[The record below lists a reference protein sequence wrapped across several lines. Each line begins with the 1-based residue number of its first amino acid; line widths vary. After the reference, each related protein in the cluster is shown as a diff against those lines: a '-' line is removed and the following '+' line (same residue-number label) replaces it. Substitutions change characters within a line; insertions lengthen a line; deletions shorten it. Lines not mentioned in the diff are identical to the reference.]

1 LVARLTR
8 GFRPYQQTLSRA
20 ARSAVERRERLL
32 WTHSGHSPRPQEISP
47 PKFLGTEFYAK
58 FRDRGA
64 STQAE
69 YGMTAGTDTMRIAV
83 IGAGGVGGAFGAA
96 LAEAGCDVT
105 FVARGAH
112 LKAMRERGLR
122 VLGPRGDIHLQPT
135 KATDDPAPTG
145 EVDVVLFCVKL
156 WDVESAG
163 AAIRPLVGKTTAV
176 VPLQNGIDAS
186 ERLIPILGKDA
197 VMGGVAQISAT
208 IAEPGVIRQTGTFM
222 RLVFGELNGRPSARG
237 VAFHALCQRAGFDAV
252 NSREILTALWEKF
265 VLLATN
271 SSVVALTRLPFGKL
285 REDPDVFAL
294 FERAVAEVAAV
305 GRARGVRLAPD
316 LETRALQSTRTFPPE
331 MMPSMAVD
339 LLRGNRLE
347 LPWLAGKVVA
357 LGRELGVP
365 TPTFD
370 TMYAALKPYANGRP
384 A

>member
-1 LVARLTR
+1 
-8 GFRPYQQTLSRA
+8 
-20 ARSAVERRERLL
+20 
-32 WTHSGHSPRPQEISP
+32 
-47 PKFLGTEFYAK
+47 
-58 FRDRGA
+58 
-64 STQAE
+64 
-69 YGMTAGTDTMRIAV
+69 MRIAV

-96 LAEAGCDVT
+96 LAKAGGDVT

-112 LKAMRERGLR
+112 LAAMQSSGLKIF
-122 VLGPRGDIHLQPT
+122 GPRGDTHVVPAQATADPT
-135 KATDDPAPTG
+135 SIGP
-145 EVDVVLFCVKL
+145 VDVVLFCVKL

-163 AAIRPLVGKTTAV
+163 AAIKPLIGPQTAV
-176 VPLQNGIDAS
+176 IPLQNGIDAS

-222 RLVFGELNGRPSARG
+222 RLVFGEMDGRPSQRG
-237 VAFHALCQRAGFDAV
+237 AAFHALCTRAGFDAV
-252 NSREILTALWEKF
+252 NTNDITLALWEKF

-285 REDPDVFAL
+285 RDDPQVFGL
-294 FERAVAEVAAV
+294 FEKAIVEVTAV
-305 GRARGVRLAPD
+305 GRARGVKLAAD
-316 LETRALQSTRTFPPE
+316 MESKALQSTRTFPPE

-339 LLRGNRLE
+339 LLRGNKLE

-365 TPTFD
+365 TPTYD
-370 TMYAALKPYANGRP
+370 VMYAALKPYANGAP